1 MSIIVNYM
9 STISLSGL
17 IDNLASAYR
26 SLARRVFPDDDGVLA
41 QRFAPASI
49 ESKIEFKMNQIISN
63 RTRIDVLVALHQD
76 GDRKVMARLRMT
88 IFIGP

>member
-26 SLARRVFPDDDGVLA
+26 SLARRVFPDVCKAGSFVGTGCGGL
-41 QRFAPASI
+41 
-49 ESKIEFKMNQIISN
+49 ELE
-63 RTRIDVLVALHQD
+63 
-76 GDRKVMARLRMT
+76 
-88 IFIGP
+88 